1 MKQGKYCFLCALLLV
16 IFHFILLM
24 IHFEPA
30 ISTPDAQGYFTQA
43 KLIATKGMTSFEP
56 ESLLEY
62 IGPHWSPVND
72 EEYYTTFPPGFPLLL
87 SLPYKIC
94 GAKSSL
100 YLNPILASLSLLGLF
115 LVVRLW
121 IGNVWALV
129 SLLLLAVNPFANE
142 HALFGDSHTSVIF
155 FLILGLFFL
164 TIWLKKKSLLSI
176 FFTGFCFGVIP
187 TFRYAESLLLI
198 AFVIFLLTNFQKSK
212 TYYASLLSAIIGV
225 GLPTMA
231 LAIRNQIAFGAFW
244 KTGYGLTNEAV
255 HFGFTYFLQHFIP
268 YIAQLL
274 FEGLGVL
281 FITGIIGGTIL
292 IIKKEFRV
300 IGFFF
305 LLLIL
310 PLTFL
315 YMAYVWPPDP
325 QSMRFLLPTFPIYI
339 ILTVWMLKF
348 LTEKNLKI
356 GIVSTIFITL
366 LTIFT
371 GLPRSSHSLQHLKIK
386 NSVLVKIAN
395 VVKKNIEPGNILIAN
410 EGILQNL
417 DFLGRWKLANISLLI
432 PMPNMMNPL
441 IADHDMPPKR
451 IRNVQA
457 REKYSKLSKDNM
469 FDAVI
474 EDLWKWS
481 NNSKRIYLLGKEE
494 QISWLQKQLSESD
507 SLITINRIDI
517 PDLGSLEFP
526 RPKNR
531 QKQNPPFAKDRREIF
546 YKIMMPNQI
555 YDFFIDGN
563 PLVLVEW
570 KSTRY

>member
-1 MKQGKYCFLCALLLV
+1 MKKSKYYFLCALLLV

-24 IHFEPA
+24 IYFEPA

-43 KLIATKGMTSFEP
+43 KLIATKGIASFEP

-62 IGPHWSPVND
+62 IGPHWKPVNG
-72 EEYYTTFPPGFPLLL
+72 EEYYTTFPPGFPFLL
-87 SLPYKIC
+87 SILYKIC

-115 LVVRLW
+115 LIVRLW
-121 IGNVWALV
+121 IGDVWALV
-129 SLLLLAVNPFANE
+129 ALLLLAINPFANE

-155 FLILGLFFL
+155 FLIFGLFFL
-164 TIWLKKKSLLSI
+164 TIWLKKKSLWSI
-176 FFTGFCFGVIP
+176 FFTGFYFGIIP
-187 TFRYAESLLLI
+187 TLRYAESLLLI
-198 AFVIFLLTNFQKSK
+198 AFVIFLLTNFKKSK
-212 TYYASLLSAIIGV
+212 TYYASLVSAIIGV

-231 LAIRNQIAFGAFW
+231 LAIRNQIAFGDFW
-244 KTGYGLTNEAV
+244 KTGYGLANEPA
-255 HFGFTYFLQHFIP
+255 HFGFNHFLQHFIP
-268 YIAQLL
+268 FIEQLL

-281 FITGIIGGTIL
+281 FITGLIGGTIL

-315 YMAYVWPPDP
+315 YMAYVWPTDP

-339 ILTVWMLKF
+339 ILTVWMLKL

-356 GIVSTIFITL
+356 GIVSTILIVI
-366 LTIFT
+366 LTILAGF
-371 GLPRSSHSLQHLKIK
+371 PRSSHSLQHLKIK

-395 VVKKNIEPGNILIAN
+395 VVEENTKPENILIAN

-417 DFLGRWKLANISLLI
+417 DFLGKWKLANISLLI
-432 PMPNMMNPL
+432 PMPNIMNPL
-441 IADHDMPPKR
+441 ITDHDMLPKR
-451 IRNVQA
+451 IRNKQA
-457 REKYSKLSKDNM
+457 RQRYSKLSKDNM
-469 FDAVI
+469 FNAVT

-494 QISWLQKQLSESD
+494 QILWLHRQLSEND
-507 SLITINRIDI
+507 SLITVSRIDI
-517 PDLGSLEFP
+517 PDLGRLEFP
-526 RPKNR
+526 RPKNK
-531 QKQNPPFAKDRREIF
+531 QKTKYDKDRRENF
-546 YKIMMPNQI
+546 QKLMMPNQI
-555 YDFFIDGN
+555 YDFFVDGN
-563 PLVLVEW
+563 PLFLVEW
-570 KSTRY
+570 KSIR